1 MRAARKLGAC
11 ALGLAMTA
19 GLTLAAVA
27 PAGASAPAKND
38 KQVCK
43 LLSGI
48 TIDDASTTNGKAN
61 AKKYAKALKKAS
73 KKASGDIKK
82 TLKTLAKYYTAVAN
96 EDTDALQDQAEE
108 FGKATAAYA
117 TYLTTACIS
126 DALDSIP
133 DITIPG
139 G

>member
-1 MRAARKLGAC
+1 
-11 ALGLAMTA
+11 MTA

-27 PAGASAPAKND
+27 PAGASAPAKDNS
-38 KQVCK
+38 KICK

-48 TIDDASTTNGKAN
+48 TIDSASTTNGKAN
-61 AKKYAKALKKAS
+61 ARKYAKALKKAA

-96 EDTDALQDQAEE
+96 EDTSALQDQAEA

-117 TYLTTACIS
+117 TYLTTACLS

-133 DITIPG
+133 DISIPG